1 MIFNCI
7 ESSVL
12 SNAVLKSWACCH
24 PTSPFPPESV
34 AFSVKVFDPLSSSL
48 LSIMPETVK
57 KNIYSIMQGLKPKV
71 YEFETKRYDMKGN
84 TLSSLI
90 SVQHNITVILF
101 FLRKYSHQ
109 HAFSSTQINKKN
121 TYRYFNLLSTS
132 PNSTF
137 ICNYTLIREL
147 RGTV

>member
-7 ESSVL
+7 ESSFL

-57 KNIYSIMQGLKPKV
+57 KNIYSIMQGLQGLKPKV

-109 HAFSSTQINKKN
+109 HAFSSTQINKKKPLQV
-121 TYRYFNLLSTS
+121 F
-132 PNSTF
+132 
-137 ICNYTLIREL
+137 
-147 RGTV
+147 